1 MQQGRSSM
9 STIHTPPIDLYE
21 ETDDRPQDTRDDR
34 ETGFV
39 FPDDN
44 GDRDEPAVQAGER
57 RLHAVLGW

>member
-1 MQQGRSSM
+1 MATM
-9 STIHTPPIDLYE
+9 HTPPIDLHDE
-21 ETDDRPQDTRDDR
+21 DEREDAPPRFARDDR

-44 GDRDEPAVQAGER
+44 GDIDEPALQAGTY